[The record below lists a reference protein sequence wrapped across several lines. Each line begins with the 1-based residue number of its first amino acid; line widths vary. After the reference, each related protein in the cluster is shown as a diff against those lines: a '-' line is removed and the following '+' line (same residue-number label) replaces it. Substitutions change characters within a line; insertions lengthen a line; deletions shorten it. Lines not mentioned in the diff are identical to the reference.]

1 MLRALCWQANRVP
14 LPLRRFYSFDYQ
26 RNPQIFS
33 WLISPDCNCL
43 YNSRLPENFFS
54 LPSNLT
60 WFSAHDCRGLDERNL
75 FHSLV
80 LPMKGGRKERM
91 NNKIFVDFVSA
102 RRWFRLD
109 ANRYQPRVIPN
120 IYLTLEIF
128 RQLREHP
135 RKPAGERESG
145 IINKASY
152 LLSVDILI
160 ARTNQ

>member
-1 MLRALCWQANRVP
+1 
-14 LPLRRFYSFDYQ
+14 
-26 RNPQIFS
+26 
-33 WLISPDCNCL
+33 
-43 YNSRLPENFFS
+43 
-54 LPSNLT
+54 
-60 WFSAHDCRGLDERNL
+60 
-75 FHSLV
+75 
-80 LPMKGGRKERM
+80 MKGGRKERM